1 MIHITYFHKRESVVL
16 KYSNDSESL
25 IEYPN
30 NMVDINKNTDE
41 QNSNEKHKLLTVFYD
56 MLTSKKFQ
64 LIVAELFIR
73 SAKINIVFPRQ
84 SYFVVPKNIELNTR
98 DYFITKIP
106 ENESCNKLLS
116 IICLI
121 LTLRT
126 G

>member
-1 MIHITYFHKRESVVL
+1 M
-16 KYSNDSESL
+16 D
-25 IEYPN
+25 
-30 NMVDINKNTDE
+30 DINKNTNVY
-41 QNSNEKHKLLTVFYD
+41 NSNEKHKLLTVFYD

-64 LIVAELFIR
+64 LIAAELFIR
-73 SAKINIVFPRQ
+73 SGKINIIFFRQ
-84 SYFVVPKNIELNTR
+84 SYFVVSKNIELNTR
-98 DYFITKIP
+98 DYSIMKIP

>member
-1 MIHITYFHKRESVVL
+1 
-16 KYSNDSESL
+16 
-25 IEYPN
+25 
-30 NMVDINKNTDE
+30 
-41 QNSNEKHKLLTVFYD
+41 

-73 SAKINIVFPRQ
+73 SGKINIVFPRQ